1 MTVTTPTSQ
10 PNSPAGSVVTSEV
23 VPPAQREIAHLR
35 ERIDEIDAALIALW
49 QERAA
54 LSQQVG
60 AARVAAGGTRL
71 ALSREREIL
80 DRFHRDLGPIGTQL
94 GLLILRAGRGPL

>member
-1 MTVTTPTSQ
+1 MTILTTADEPEAS
-10 PNSPAGSVVTSEV
+10 SSVSSDPGQIV
-23 VPPAQREIAHLR
+23 RLR
-35 ERIDEIDAALIALW
+35 DRIDEIDDAIIALW

-54 LSQQVG
+54 ISQRVG

-80 DRFHRDLGPIGTQL
+80 DRFHQALGPLGTQL
-94 GLLILRAGRGPL
+94 GLLVLRAGRGPL

>member
-1 MTVTTPTSQ
+1 MTVVTTP
-10 PNSPAGSVVTSEV
+10 
-23 VPPAQREIAHLR
+23 EISRLR
-35 ERIDEIDAALIALW
+35 ERIDEIDHALVSLW

-80 DRFHRDLGPIGTQL
+80 DRFHRELGPIGTQL